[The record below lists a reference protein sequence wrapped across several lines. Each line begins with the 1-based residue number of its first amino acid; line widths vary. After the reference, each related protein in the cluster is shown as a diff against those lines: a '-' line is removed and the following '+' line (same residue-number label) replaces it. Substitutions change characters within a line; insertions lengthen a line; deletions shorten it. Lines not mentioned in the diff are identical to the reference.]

1 MGQFEGSNDV
11 NLQED
16 VAPPTQSSC
25 KRRRSVK
32 RSTNESS
39 QDSIVTTPDDC
50 LDYRYTCPDD
60 VNITWLQAAPFLYD
74 ANSNDNKREEH
85 TPKITGIFH
94 EVLTR
99 AIGNYMIIPVHNDEE
114 KYGGSF
120 PYVKILDSP
129 GVVLIVP
136 YSSTVK
142 KWNLVFKAVFGTWP
156 VVLMAFLMSSV
167 AGVIIWALDSSHN
180 PDEFPRRFNRG
191 AFEGFWWAIVTITTI
206 GYGDKT
212 PKSVLARLFA
222 VVWILIGVTVCS
234 VMTATLTDA
243 LTSVKLEKYDVTT
256 GKRIGVLKDS
266 AAFRDA
272 VNLAANITIF
282 EDQDEMYDSLMNE
295 EGIDV
300 IMEDIFI
307 GIEFMKTK
315 DKSKEMSIAKFI
327 GRNRGYGVAYRKGL
341 FVEGISDCLSNV
353 IKFRYDDVLN
363 ITRNYIKSNTAA
375 EGRNALSDN
384 ERDPIKVFDPESP
397 VFLACVIALSVFL
410 IFCLVGCGMGVL
422 LTKNL
427 NRKQLYIT
435 AKIAT
440 AHENSTSK
448 VMVYQELEMSKS
460 TSSDKQEQAK
470 I

>member
-1 MGQFEGSNDV
+1 
-11 NLQED
+11 
-16 VAPPTQSSC
+16 
-25 KRRRSVK
+25 
-32 RSTNESS
+32 
-39 QDSIVTTPDDC
+39 
-50 LDYRYTCPDD
+50 
-60 VNITWLQAAPFLYD
+60 
-74 ANSNDNKREEH
+74 
-85 TPKITGIFH
+85 
-94 EVLTR
+94 
-99 AIGNYMIIPVHNDEE
+99 
-114 KYGGSF
+114 
-120 PYVKILDSP
+120 
-129 GVVLIVP
+129 
-136 YSSTVK
+136 
-142 KWNLVFKAVFGTWP
+142 
-156 VVLMAFLMSSV
+156 
-167 AGVIIWALDSSHN
+167 
-180 PDEFPRRFNRG
+180 
-191 AFEGFWWAIVTITTI
+191 
-206 GYGDKT
+206 
-212 PKSVLARLFA
+212 
-222 VVWILIGVTVCS
+222 
-234 VMTATLTDA
+234 
-243 LTSVKLEKYDVTT
+243 
-256 GKRIGVLKDS
+256 
-266 AAFRDA
+266 
-272 VNLAANITIF
+272 
-282 EDQDEMYDSLMNE
+282 MYDSLMNE

-307 GIEFMKTK
+307 GIEFIKTK

-363 ITRNYIKSNTAA
+363 ITRNYIKANTAA

-435 AKIAT
+435 AKTAT